1 MSKRTPSQDGFLAH
15 FANAFARSLFTNSSL
30 IFVNSVFVS
39 RVGGKSYSL
48 LFFFASLFSIFYYI
62 FFSVA
67 GERNAYRLY
76 RFLIALTALISI
88 TFFLRVDNTALLY
101 AFGVAIVVIDVI
113 GTNLGPVV
121 LQAAVN
127 PMLFREIFQKMVTL
141 ELLARVSAAAIV
153 GLLSHFR
160 LLGYYYV
167 LGWPS
172 LLAHFL
178 LFYRLTHG
186 LAVAGKIARFQF
198 SVAKSFTNPA
208 RFLVS
213 NPLARIALTIMVWTH
228 VTKFVVEYLFY
239 QAVDSHFLSA
249 SEIASFVSATTVT
262 MIVLSLILQR
272 LIGRRLGE
280 SLQLSALF
288 SIQPTNI
295 ILLGGAT
302 FLMPAFWPL
311 VLLMVSYQCINRSI
325 QLPVSR
331 QCLLPIPRS
340 QRGAIVAMI
349 SLFMSIAALVT
360 SGAMSSLKNLLTSQ
374 DFLVGLLILAFC
386 LFFLIT
392 RLDSYY
398 IRNLWSFYRE
408 SREGQWV
415 GDPGADTLSAAELES
430 ETDLIAFGARPYLET
445 GGETPLVPSSEN
457 RGLISANAKANR
469 ILESYASA
477 YGESVLIEA
486 SRAHAAL
493 LASADAPSLLA
504 GLKIA
509 FVADFPWLRPLFT
522 SYATHPSAQ
531 VRRFVGEVERVEAT
545 LGSAEGQSATFRRKL
560 KVLGVRL
567 LEEERGSDRLR
578 GLQRLTAL
586 PSPRVAETIL
596 DLLYNPG
603 LYDVR
608 ETLFSCLVENGD
620 GFDPAP
626 LMEQLFHLSYGES
639 ANLRH
644 AIQHLRQGGARLEL
658 SAAIAAS
665 FRELTNRA
673 LLAPAR
679 REEWTNRFLH
689 TLFLDELSLS
699 AYGITERMMA
709 TIAEF
714 ASLAPED
721 KSILIGMHLEYLKRS
736 PFLPQWKELI
746 TRL

>member
-1 MSKRTPSQDGFLAH
+1 MSSASTPRERFIPH

-30 IFVNSVFVS
+30 IFVNSIFVS

-76 RFLIALTALISI
+76 RVLIALTALISV
-88 TFFLRVDNTALLY
+88 TFFFRVDNTFLLY
-101 AFGVAIVVIDVI
+101 AFGVAIVIIDVI
-113 GTNLGPVV
+113 GTNLGPIV

-141 ELLARVSAAAIV
+141 ELLARIAAASIV
-153 GLLSHFR
+153 GLLSQYR

-178 LFYRLTHG
+178 LFYRLSHG
-186 LAVAGKIARFQF
+186 LSVAEKIPRFTF
-198 SVAKSFTNPA
+198 SVARSFTNPI
-208 RFLVS
+208 RFLAS
-213 NPLARIALTIMVWTH
+213 NALARLALLIMVWTH

-249 SEIASFVSATTVT
+249 SEIASFVSGTTVT
-262 MIVLSLILQR
+262 MILLSLLIQR

-280 SLQLSALF
+280 RLQLSALF

-340 QRGAIVAMI
+340 QRGAIVSMI
-349 SLFMSIAALVT
+349 SLFMSVAALLT
-360 SGAMSSLKNLLTSQ
+360 SGAMSSLRNIFTAQ
-374 DFLVGLLILAFC
+374 DFLVGLLVLAFC

-408 SREGQWV
+408 SREGQWI
-415 GDPGADTLSAAELES
+415 GDPGAETLTAAELEAES
-430 ETDLIAFGARPYLET
+430 DLTLIGASPYVEEGTSMVLET
-445 GGETPLVPSSEN
+445 HAEKSNL
-457 RGLISANAKANR
+457 LSANAKANR
-469 ILESYASA
+469 ILETYASA
-477 YGESVLIEA
+477 YGENVLAEA
-486 SRAHAAL
+486 SRAHAKM
-493 LASADAPSLLA
+493 LASDGPALLA

-509 FVADFPWLRPLFT
+509 FVTDFPWFENLFAK
-522 SYATHPSAQ
+522 YEGHGDAR
-531 VRRFVGEVERVEAT
+531 VRHFVEEVAKVNSILTTADSR
-545 LGSAEGQSATFRRKL
+545 SATFRRKL
-560 KVLGVRL
+560 KVLGIRL
-567 LEEERGSDRLR
+567 LEESSAPERL
-578 GLQRLTAL
+578 LKLKTLTKL
-586 PSPRVAETIL
+586 PTPAVAEVLL
-596 DLLYNPG
+596 DLLYDPD
-603 LYDVR
+603 LFDIR
-608 ETLFSCLVENGD
+608 ETVFTCLGED
-620 GFDPAP
+620 DKTFDPSP
-626 LMEQLFHLSYGES
+626 LVEQLFHLSYGES
-639 ANLRH
+639 RNLRH
-644 AIQHLRQGGARLEL
+644 AIQQLQRAGASLGLGGAIHASLGEL
-658 SAAIAAS
+658 RGNLQLSPS
-665 FRELTNRA
+665 RK
-673 LLAPAR
+673 
-679 REEWTNRFLH
+679 EEWTNRFLH

-699 AYGITERMMA
+699 AYGITDRMMA

-714 ASLAPED
+714 PTLAPED
-721 KSILIGMHLEYLKRS
+721 KSILVDMHLEYLKKSR
-736 PFLPQWKELI
+736 FLSEWKAILAN
-746 TRL
+746 L